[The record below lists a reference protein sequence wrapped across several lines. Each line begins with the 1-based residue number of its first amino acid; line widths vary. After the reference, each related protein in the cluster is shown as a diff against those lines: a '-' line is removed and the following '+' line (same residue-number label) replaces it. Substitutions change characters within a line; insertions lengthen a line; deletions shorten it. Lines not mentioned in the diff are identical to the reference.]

1 MELLEYI
8 EGTDKEEIFETGRNQ
23 VITFSCK
30 MQEDKSGK
38 IFKENWVSGLKTF
51 TVEYIR
57 DNKL

>member
-38 IFKENWVSGLKTF
+38 IF
-51 TVEYIR
+51 
-57 DNKL
+57 